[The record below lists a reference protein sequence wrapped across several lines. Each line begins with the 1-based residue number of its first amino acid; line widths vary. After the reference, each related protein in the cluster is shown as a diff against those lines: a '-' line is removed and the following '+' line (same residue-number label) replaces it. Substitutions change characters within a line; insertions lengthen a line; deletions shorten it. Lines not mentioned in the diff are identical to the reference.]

1 MSTAIRGALLPV
13 LSVLLGACAG
23 ADLALNATPDDSG
36 TENAEGSPLYLDIR
50 PSDAT
55 PDLLAQTLRLPSFQ
69 PDDELVLQVQ
79 PSIELSG
86 RVVAFQPTPFLP
98 DPEVPGQASNP
109 ISATVRIST
118 DSGIAQASTTTD
130 ADGAF
135 RLRLPAGRGYS
146 LLVVPE
152 DNARAPFLLQEQALF
167 STSQDL
173 GDLELAYGQPVWG
186 TVRYSDGTVPDEVL
200 VSLRQP
206 ETGSQGRAVTPDADG
221 WFLLRALPGTYELRV
236 EPQAGAL
243 VPSQGVTVEVDP
255 ESVEGVEVRID
266 LGPAARSRV
275 SGNLV
280 DSAGARIS
288 STKDYRVRMSSQSL
302 RDADG
307 SYSLE
312 TRADQFGAFSLEVM
326 PGDYLLEVIPAYEA
340 RRSPVS
346 QWVTVGDEAVS
357 LGEITVP
364 DRWSWSGQVLDADGV
379 PSPGALVVAQ
389 EDAFDR
395 FTYSG
400 VTGADGV
407 IQLSLPWTPMTLSLT
422 PADGQSAITYLRLD
436 PAEEPPELVL
446 DTGVPIRGRL
456 LLDGQPVPYALIDVR
471 DVDDTSVATTVSDAE
486 GAFAMR
492 IQESLLR
499 TTRGP

>member
-1 MSTAIRGALLPV
+1 MSTAIRRALLPG
-13 LSVLLGACAG
+13 LSVLLGACAS
-23 ADLALNATPDDSG
+23 ADMALNTGAEDTG
-36 TENAEGSPLYLDIR
+36 AENAEGSPLYLDIR

-69 PDDELVLQVQ
+69 PDDELVLQLQ

-98 DPEVPGQASNP
+98 DPEVPGQGGNP
-109 ISATVRIST
+109 ITATVRVSQS
-118 DSGIAQASTTTD
+118 SGIAQASGTTD
-130 ADGAF
+130 ADGEF

-146 LLVVPE
+146 LLVVPD
-152 DNARAPFLLQEQALF
+152 DNTRAPFLIQEQELF
-167 STSQDL
+167 SASQDL

-186 TVRYSDGTVPDEVL
+186 TVSYSDGTVPDEVL

-206 ETGSQGRAVTPDADG
+206 ESGAEGRGVAPDPDG

-243 VPSQGVTVEVDP
+243 VPSQGLAVEVDAT
-255 ESVEGVEVRID
+255 SVEGVEVAID
-266 LGPAARSRV
+266 LGPATRSRV

-280 DSAGARIS
+280 DSTGARIT

-302 RDADG
+302 RGADG

-346 QWVTVGDEAVS
+346 QRLTVGDEAVS
-357 LGEITVP
+357 MGEITVP
-364 DRWSWSGQVLDADGV
+364 DRWSWSGQVLDADGI

-389 EDAFDR
+389 EEAFDR
-395 FTYSG
+395 YAYSG
-400 VTGADGV
+400 VTGPDGV

-436 PAEEPPELVL
+436 PAEEPPELIL
-446 DTGVPIRGRL
+446 DRGVPIRGQL
-456 LLDGQPVPYALIDVR
+456 LLDGRPVPYALIDVR
-471 DVDDTSVATTVSDAE
+471 DDEGVSVATTVSDAE
-486 GAFAMR
+486 GVFAMR

-499 TTRGP
+499 TARGP